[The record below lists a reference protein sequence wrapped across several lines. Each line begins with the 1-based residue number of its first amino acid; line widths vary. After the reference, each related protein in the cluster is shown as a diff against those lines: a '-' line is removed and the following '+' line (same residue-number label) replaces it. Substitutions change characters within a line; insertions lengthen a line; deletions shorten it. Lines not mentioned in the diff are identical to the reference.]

1 MGISRDRG
9 ILVDLC
15 LRDIWVLQREC
26 RFAASM
32 LSEDHIDNVPV
43 SLFAQAAQQCTQ
55 GFRSWADVMGP
66 VDWTAT

>member
-1 MGISRDRG
+1 MWEFLETGG

-32 LSEDHIDNVPV
+32 LSEDHIDYLPV

-55 GFRSWADVMGP
+55 GL
-66 VDWTAT
+66 